1 MTKGEV
7 DDLADEFATD
17 LIRMDGYDDC
27 VVGVVERYGQPPI
40 FCYDK
45 QKVLSKLQED
55 MSLEEAEEFFNFN
68 QLGAWVGEGTPCFL
82 TTTT

>member
-27 VVGVVERYGQPPI
+27 IVGIVERYGQSPI

-82 TTTT
+82 TTKA